1 MIAFPEKLSLP
12 EGSLTEIFKSLSLF
26 FIKKKKKKKKKR
38 LYTYFEKLAKGV
50 CSCFVDRPS

>member
-12 EGSLTEIFKSLSLF
+12 EGSLTEIDKSFFFSLSF
-26 FIKKKKKKKKKR
+26 FFKKKR